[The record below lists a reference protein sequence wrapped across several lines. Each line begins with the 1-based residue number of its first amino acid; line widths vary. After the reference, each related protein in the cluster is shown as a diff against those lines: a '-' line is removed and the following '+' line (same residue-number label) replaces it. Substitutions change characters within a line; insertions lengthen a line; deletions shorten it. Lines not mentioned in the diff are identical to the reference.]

1 MDIET
6 DTAPDQTDAPDA
18 PAEETSLHDD
28 IAAAMEEHAAES
40 DQTPDAETEAQR
52 EARLRDEKGRFAKA
66 DREGTDKAQREAR
79 ERAEAKPQEQ
89 AQEKPQATEKP
100 QEKPAEQKPAD
111 RAPQSWKALARE
123 EWSKLS
129 PTLRD
134 EITRREAEVTK
145 VLNETAQARQM
156 TQRLREAVG
165 PYEQMLRADGADPFV
180 AISSLFRAAH
190 TLRTGSPQMKARL
203 IANTIR
209 EFMPNRAEWEML
221 DRELAGI
228 GAPPDQRQ
236 PTQQDF
242 RDPRLDP
249 LLERLQQ
256 AEQREAQ
263 ASQQRIA
270 SMIEDISKE
279 EFWED
284 VKMDVADILDLSARR
299 GLTVSVR
306 DAYTRAVALH
316 PEVSKVM
323 AQREAA
329 RRANP
334 TGSTRT
340 ARAAASSVRS
350 TPTTAVKRGG
360 DAASLRDDIVEAFNE
375 SQNR

>member
-6 DTAPDQTDAPDA
+6 DIPSDQTTDTSTPEV
-18 PAEETSLHDD
+18 EETPEASLHDD
-28 IAAAMEEHAAES
+28 IRAALEEHTDPSTEG
-40 DQTPDAETEAQR
+40 ETEQERAD
-52 EARLRDEKGRFAKA
+52 RLRDEKGRFAKA

-79 ERAEAKPQEQ
+79 EKAEG
-89 AQEKPQATEKP
+89 KP
-100 QEKPAEQKPAD
+100 QEKAPEKPQQAQERAPEAKAAPD
-111 RAPQSWKALARE
+111 KAPQSWKALARE
-123 EWSKLS
+123 EWGKLS
-129 PTLRD
+129 PALRE
-134 EITRREAEVTK
+134 EITRRETEVTK
-145 VLNETAQARQM
+145 VLSETATARQM
-156 TQRLREAVG
+156 TQRLRETLA
-165 PYEQMLRADGADPFV
+165 PYEPMLRADGADPFV
-180 AISSLFRAAH
+180 AINSLFRAAH
-190 TLRTGSPQMKARL
+190 TLRAGSPQAKVKL

-209 EFMPNRAEWEML
+209 EFMPNRAEWELL

-228 GAPPDQRQ
+228 QAAQGQTQQAP
-236 PTQQDF
+236 QDF

-249 LLERLQQ
+249 ILERLQQ
-256 AEQREAQ
+256 REQYEAQ
-263 ASQQRIA
+263 QAQQRIA
-270 SMIEDISKE
+270 SVIEDISKE

-284 VKMDVADILDLSARR
+284 VKMDVADILELAARR
-299 GLTVSVR
+299 GLTVSAR

-360 DAASLRDDIVEAFNE
+360 EAASLRDDIEESVREAM
-375 SQNR
+375 NR